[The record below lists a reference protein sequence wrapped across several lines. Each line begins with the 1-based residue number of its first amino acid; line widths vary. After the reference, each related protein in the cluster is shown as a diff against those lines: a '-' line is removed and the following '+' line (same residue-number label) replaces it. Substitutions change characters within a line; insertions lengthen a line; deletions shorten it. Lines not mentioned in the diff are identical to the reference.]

1 VDDASANIKKTP
13 AGLNMSLAQLLDEYP
28 PVHIPAEVIGKLSG
42 FRAWVTSDEFPEKW
56 RVSFL
61 NGAIL
66 FEMTEETETHNKV
79 KVEIQSTL
87 VAINK
92 KHHLGTVYGDGVQL
106 SNKAANL
113 STCPDAIYISR
124 QTLRTGRVKR
134 VQRKGRNEYVELE
147 GTPDV
152 VVEVV
157 SRSSRR
163 KDLVDLPALYHRAG
177 IPEYW
182 LVDALGEE
190 IDFKIL
196 RRGPRQYTSIEPQRG
211 WLRSPVL
218 ERQFKLVRNRDE
230 DGDWQYDLKVKAKG

>member
-1 VDDASANIKKTP
+1 
-13 AGLNMSLAQLLDEYP
+13 MSLAPLLDDHP
-28 PVHIPAEVIGKLSG
+28 PLRIPAEASGKLSG

-61 NGAIL
+61 KGAIH
-66 FEMTEETETHNKV
+66 FDMTEETETHNNV

-106 SNKAANL
+106 SNKSANL

-124 QTLRTGRVKR
+124 QTLRAGRVKR
-134 VQRKGRNEYVELE
+134 VQRKGRNEYIELD

-163 KDLVDLPALYHRAG
+163 KDLVDLPVLYHRAG

-182 LVDALGEE
+182 LVDALGDE
-190 IDFKIL
+190 IDFRIL
-196 RRGPRQYTSIEPQRG
+196 RYGPRKYVSVLAQGG
-211 WLRSPVL
+211 WFESTALSR
-218 ERQFKLVRNRDE
+218 RFKLIRQRDE
-230 DGDWQYDLKVKAKG
+230 DGDWQYDLKVKK

>member
-1 VDDASANIKKTP
+1 
-13 AGLNMSLAQLLDEYP
+13 MSIAQLLLDYS
-28 PVHIPAEVIGKLSG
+28 PVRIPAEVNGKLSG

-61 NGAIL
+61 DGAIL
-66 FEMTEETETHNKV
+66 FNMTEETETHNKV
-79 KVEIQSTL
+79 KGAVQFTL
-87 VAINK
+87 HRINK
-92 KHHLGTVYGDGVQL
+92 KARSGTVYVDGVQL

-124 QTLRTGRVKR
+124 ETLRSGRVKR
-134 VQRKGRNEYVELE
+134 VQRKGRNEYIELE

-182 LVDALGEE
+182 MVDALGDEV
-190 IDFKIL
+190 DFKIL
-196 RRGPRQYTSIEPQRG
+196 RRGPRQYIPLPSQRG
-211 WLRSPVL
+211 WVESPVL
-218 ERQFKLVRNRDE
+218 SRRFKLFRQRDE
-230 DGDWQYDLKVKAKG
+230 DGDWQYDLKVKQ

>member
-1 VDDASANIKKTP
+1 
-13 AGLNMSLAQLLDEYP
+13 MSLAQLLDDYP
-28 PVHIPAEVIGKLSG
+28 PVRIPAEVNGKLSG

-66 FEMTEETETHNKV
+66 FNMTEETETHNKV
-79 KVEIQSTL
+79 KVAIQYTL
-87 VAINK
+87 HGVSK
-92 KHHLGTVYGDGVQL
+92 KAQSGTVYGDGVQL

-113 STCPDAIYISR
+113 STCPEAIYISR
-124 QTLRTGRVKR
+124 ETLRSGRVKR
-134 VQRKGRNEYVELE
+134 VRRKGRDEYIELE
-147 GTPDV
+147 GTPDL

-163 KDLVDLPALYHRAG
+163 KDLIDLPVLYHRAG

-182 LVDALGEE
+182 LIDALGDE

-196 RRGPRQYTSIEPQRG
+196 RRGPRRYLSVEPQRG
-211 WLRSPVL
+211 WLASSVL
-218 ERQFKLVRNRDE
+218 NRQFKLVRKRDE
-230 DGDWQYDLKVKAKG
+230 DGDWQYDLKVKQ